1 MGEVGKD
8 KLLQLAIQNKKC
20 GACKGLRVRWY
31 GIFFDVLIRFTGV
44 IVYSVAQSHLIKF

>member
-20 GACKGLRVRWY
+20 GECKRLRVR
-31 GIFFDVLIRFTGV
+31 GERVFKQVFDDRILIN
-44 IVYSVAQSHLIKF
+44 